1 MNKVLLNNIKVIV
14 IKVLFIIM
22 FIYVLFFLI
31 FGLFKI
37 NNKSMDPSIKGGSLL
52 LIYRLNKNYNVGDVV
67 VFNHDNKK
75 SVARIIALSED
86 VVSLNTSGDF
96 ITKDSDR
103 IKTYS
108 KNVITDNSI
117 SYPYRVGS
125 NKIFV
130 AFDNREYTS
139 DSREYG
145 AIDKKEIIG
154 KVITI
159 LTTRDI

>member
-1 MNKVLLNNIKVIV
+1 MNKVLLNNLKVIG
-14 IKVLFIIM
+14 IKVLFIFM

-52 LIYRLNKNYNVGDVV
+52 LIYRLNKNYNVGDVI

-75 SVARIIALSED
+75 EVARIIALEKD
-86 VVSLNTSGDF
+86 VVSLNMNGDF
-96 ITKDSDR
+96 ITKDSDK
-103 IKTYS
+103 IKTYY
-108 KNVITDNSI
+108 KNIIPDNSV

-125 NKIFV
+125 NKVFV
-130 AFDNREYTS
+130 SFDNRNYTN

-145 AIDKKEIIG
+145 AIDIKDIEG

-159 LTTRDI
+159 LSTRDI